1 MSDTIIDP
9 VLWNDW
15 HVVAEIEALRPGVA
29 LRTALL
35 GVPLRVTLT
44 GDGAVAARADGAA
57 LRTAT
62 RYGFVWACLGTPAKD
77 IVDIPEYAEAGRTI
91 TTGGSVGV
99 HVSAPRV
106 IENFLDLGH
115 LGYVHNGYLGAEPH
129 TAVQPYDVK
138 PRPGGGIEARGCK
151 IYQPMASAAAR
162 GGYVVDYGWDVARP
176 LTTCLYKANPVHRD
190 RFDVIYLFAQP
201 VDEEH
206 AVAHVLILFV
216 ADGTTGKDL
225 RWFQQRIFLQDKPIL
240 ENQFPRRLPIGPRM
254 EMPVLADKSSVAYR
268 RWLGEIG
275 MTYGVIRA
283 PADREPLA
291 A

>member
-1 MSDTIIDP
+1 MSDAKIDP

-15 HVVAEIEALRPGVA
+15 HVVAEI
-29 LRTALL
+29 
-35 GVPLRVTLT
+35 
-44 GDGAVAARADGAA
+44 AA
-57 LRTAT
+57 LRRDRSFHTTLLDVPLTVNGAAAT
-62 RYGFVWACLGTPAKD
+62 REDEAPLHSQSRYGFVWVCLGDPARD
-77 IVDIPEYAEAGRTI
+77 IVDIPEFAEEARTI
-91 TTGGSVGV
+91 TTGGSIGV
-99 HVSAPRV
+99 RVSAPRM

-138 PRPGGGIEARGCK
+138 PRPGGGIVARGCK
-151 IYQPMASAAAR
+151 IYQPMASAAAQD
-162 GGYVVDYGWDVARP
+162 GYVVDYGWDVARP

-201 VDEEH
+201 VGEER

-216 ADGTTGKDL
+216 ADGTTEKEL

-240 ENQFPRRLPIGPRM
+240 ENQVPKRLPIGPRM
-254 EMPVLADKSSVAYR
+254 EMPVPADKSSVAYR
-268 RWLGEIG
+268 RWLSEIG
-275 MTYGVIRA
+275 LTYGVIRA
-283 PADREPLA
+283 EPLA

>member
-1 MSDTIIDP
+1 MSDADP

-15 HVVAEIEALRPGVA
+15 HVVAEIAALRADKPLHTTLLGVA
-29 LRTALL
+29 LRVMLA
-35 GVPLRVTLT
+35 P
-44 GDGAVAARADGAA
+44 DGAVVAREDDAPIVSQ
-57 LRTAT
+57 T
-62 RYGFVWACLGTPAKD
+62 RYGFIWACLGDPAQD
-77 IVDIPEYAEAGRTI
+77 ILDIPEYAEAARTI
-91 TTGGSVGV
+91 TTGGSIGV

-129 TAVQPYDVK
+129 TAVQPYDVT
-138 PRPGGGIEARGCK
+138 PRPGGGIVARGCK
-151 IYQPMASAAAR
+151 IYQPMASAAAQ

-201 VDEEH
+201 VGEEE

-216 ADGTTGKDL
+216 ADGTTEKDL

-240 ENQFPRRLPIGPRM
+240 ENQNPKRLPIGPRM

-283 PADREPLA
+283 PESQA

>member
-1 MSDTIIDP
+1 MTDDMIDP

-15 HVVAEIEALRPGVA
+15 HVVAELASLRPGRA
-29 LRTALL
+29 LRSMLL
-35 GVPLRVTLT
+35 GVPLRLT
-44 GDGAVAARADGAA
+44 STDGVATAQREDGHPLHSAVH
-57 LRTAT
+57 
-62 RYGFVWACLGTPAKD
+62 YGFVWACLGDPVQS
-77 IVDIPEYAEAGRTI
+77 IIDIPEAAEDGRTI
-91 TTGGSVGV
+91 TTGGSIGV
-99 HVSAPRV
+99 HVSAPRM

-115 LGYVHNGYLGAEPH
+115 LGYVHEGYLGAEPH
-129 TAVQPYDVK
+129 TAVQPYDVHPK
-138 PRPGGGIEARGCK
+138 AGGGIVVRGCK
-151 IYQPMASAAAR
+151 IYQPMASAAAQ

-176 LTTCLYKANPVHRD
+176 LTSCLYKANPVHRD

-201 VDEEH
+201 VAEER

-216 ADGTTGKDL
+216 ADGTTAQDL

-240 ENQFPRRLPIGPRM
+240 ENQFPKRLPIGPRA

-275 MTYGVIRA
+275 MRYGVIRA
-283 PADREPLA
+283 EPMA